1 MFGNFNDT
9 NSPRPLKSGR
19 GELLILLF
27 LHHKLAVF
35 GVHGQLAV
43 VHLSG
48 HNGAGAQGFQLAL
61 DQALHRARAVDG
73 IVALLH
79 QQIDGR
85 VGHSQLYLTLRQA
98 LAQMVKQQIDNAAHL
113 IAAEG
118 REDHGVVDTVEEFG
132 LEGAEAHIINGH
144 IPVEAKKGESPVK
157 CNGKLLIIDGGF
169 SKAYQPKTG
178 IAGYT
183 LIYNSYGLVL
193 AAHEPFESVE
203 KAVQDGSDIVSH
215 TVLVQQVVRRKT
227 VADTDIGK
235 SLKESIHDL
244 EELLAAYRAGTIV
257 EKNRA
262 E

>member
-79 QQIDGR
+79 QQIDGC

-98 LAQMVKQQIDNAAHL
+98 LAQVIEQQIDNAAHL

-132 LEGAEAHIINGH
+132 LEGAAQNGLH
-144 IPVEAKKGESPVK
+144 ALAGFLAKG
-157 CNGKLLIIDGGF
+157 
-169 SKAYQPKTG
+169 
-178 IAGYT
+178 
-183 LIYNSYGLVL
+183 
-193 AAHEPFESVE
+193 AAFAD
-203 KAVQDGSDIVSH
+203 AVQD
-215 TVLVQQVVRRKT
+215 
-227 VADTDIGK
+227 
-235 SLKESIHDL
+235 
-244 EELLAAYRAGTIV
+244 LAAAQVAGHDQDGVFEVHRPTLTVGHAAVV
-257 EKNRA
+257 EICSRMLNTSGCA
-262 E
+262 FSISSNSTTE